1 MMNEKLLTYLNIR
14 HDPKA
19 VEAAR
24 PLWKKARALARVHTW
39 NRQLPVRDFF
49 NEFDPF
55 ANRSVHITRLLEN
68 TDHVELLAASIGRG
82 VEEEARRLIQENRP
96 FQGYILD
103 RMGSWLVER
112 EIRKMDRKIKESARQ
127 RGCSDTH
134 RYSPGYMDF
143 SIRAQEVFIK
153 LIGPAIPCLSL
164 TPEGLIL
171 PEKTVTAL
179 KGIEP
184 PEGPDR

>member
-1 MMNEKLLTYLNIR
+1 MDEKLLTYLNIR

-19 VEAAR
+19 VEVSR
-24 PLWKKARALARVHTW
+24 PLWEKAKTLARIRTWQSELAATEFFHT
-39 NRQLPVRDFF
+39 FS
-49 NEFDPF
+49 PF
-55 ANRSVHITRLLEN
+55 AARSRHIMQLLEN
-68 TDHVELLAASIGRG
+68 SARVKLLAASIGKEL
-82 VEEEARRLIQENRP
+82 EEEARRLIQANKP

-112 EIRKMDRKIKESARQ
+112 EIRKMDRRIKESAREQ
-127 RGCSDTH
+127 GCSATH

-143 SIRAQEVFIK
+143 SIRAQEVFME
-153 LIGPAIPCLSL
+153 LIGSAIPGLSL
-164 TPEGLIL
+164 TPEGLML

-184 PEGPDR
+184 AAGPDR